1 MALKCSSA
9 AITMVKN
16 KKCLQGSYTMSSS
29 GQKSR
34 TFWGFSGAC
43 AHARVT
49 RQHQKQINESFTKLI
64 LWAIS
69 YSVCIWT
76 DKVKKSE
83 H

>member
-1 MALKCSSA
+1 MALQCSSA
-9 AITMVKN
+9 VITMVKN
-16 KKCLQGSYTMSSS
+16 KQCLQGSYTMSSS

-49 RQHQKQINESFTKLI
+49 RQHQKQINESFTI
-64 LWAIS
+64 NFVGNH
-69 YSVCIWT
+69 SVCICT
-76 DKVKKSE
+76 DKVKKLE